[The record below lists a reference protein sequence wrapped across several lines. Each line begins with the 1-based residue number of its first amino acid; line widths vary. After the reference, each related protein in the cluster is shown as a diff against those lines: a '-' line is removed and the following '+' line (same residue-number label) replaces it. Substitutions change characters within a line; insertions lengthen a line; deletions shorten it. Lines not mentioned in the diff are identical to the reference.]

1 MERRRVK
8 SLMEQAFD
16 HFGKD
21 VLYEEQLFKF
31 YMDKGMS
38 RDEVK
43 KLVVSAIGK
52 KIIMIGSKPI
62 ARDDN
67 PMEILGNVT
76 VFRLLRRDEY

>member
-21 VLYEEQLFKF
+21 VLYEEQLFKYF
-31 YMDKGMS
+31 MDKGMS

-43 KLVVSAIGK
+43 ELVVDAIGK
-52 KIIMIGSKPI
+52 KIIQIGAKPI
-62 ARDDN
+62 GREDTK
-67 PMEILGNVT
+67 EVLGTVT
-76 VFRLLRRDEY
+76 VFRLLGRDEY